1 MTHFLYWTQEDS
13 HSQAEDWGE
22 PDCKMLFHE
31 NMTEILMKG
40 SQLSRAVSSYVP
52 WRYSP
57 LADILSVWRREK
69 NPFLLAY
76 YTSDKGQGLSEVV
89 THTTTEVGYVILKL
103 FSSNFF
109 TGLGDRWLCACVPM
123 WPIWKVPLPL
133 WIFYFESF
141 PDLIFYI
148 KCSIQHVY
156 HWTFNRISKKSIN

>member
-69 NPFLLAY
+69 
-76 YTSDKGQGLSEVV
+76 
-89 THTTTEVGYVILKL
+89 IL
-103 FSSNFF
+103 
-109 TGLGDRWLCACVPM
+109 
-123 WPIWKVPLPL
+123 
-133 WIFYFESF
+133 FYFHITPVTRDSQRSSHIKLLKWDMSF
-141 PDLIFYI
+141 WNFSLPIFLQVWGTDDFVLVFQCDQYG
-148 KCSIQHVY
+148 KFHFHYEFS
-156 HWTFNRISKKSIN
+156 TLNPSLT

>member
-22 PDCKMLFHE
+22 PDCKMLFHG

-109 TGLGDRWLCACVPM
+109 LQVWGTDDFVLVFQCDQYGKFHFHYEFSTLNPSL
-123 WPIWKVPLPL
+123 
-133 WIFYFESF
+133 
-141 PDLIFYI
+141 
-148 KCSIQHVY
+148 
-156 HWTFNRISKKSIN
+156 T

>member
-22 PDCKMLFHE
+22 PDCKMLFHG

-40 SQLSRAVSSYVP
+40 SQLSRAVSSSVP

-109 TGLGDRWLCACVPM
+109 YRFGGPMTLCLCSNVTNM
-123 WPIWKVPLPL
+123 ESSTSIMNFLL
-133 WIFYFESF
+133 WILPWPNILYKMFNSTC
-141 PDLIFYI
+141 L
-148 KCSIQHVY
+148 SLNIQ
-156 HWTFNRISKKSIN
+156 